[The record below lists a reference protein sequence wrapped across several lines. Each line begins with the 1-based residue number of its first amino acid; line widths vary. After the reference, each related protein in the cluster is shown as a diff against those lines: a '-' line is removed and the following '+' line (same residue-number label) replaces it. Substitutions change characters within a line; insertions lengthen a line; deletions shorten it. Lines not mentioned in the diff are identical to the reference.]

1 MTEPD
6 ETDAGRTDA
15 GRPRSRW
22 TDGGSVGGDA
32 YDERFERLAA
42 AGQDVH
48 GEAAL
53 VASLGVRSVLDA
65 GCGTGRVAIELG
77 RRGHDVVGV
86 DLDPT
91 MLRVAREKGPGIP
104 WVEAGLAQ
112 VDLGRTFDAVV
123 MAGNVMIFVESG
135 TEASVL
141 ANMARHLGEGGLVV
155 AGFSL
160 LPGHLDLATYDRLAL
175 ENGLVLVER
184 HGTWDRRP
192 LGMGSDYAVS
202 IHRHRPVVARPASGE
217 PSMNAP
223 KRGKP
228 EGGR

>member
-1 MTEPD
+1 MTATEGTP
-6 ETDAGRTDA
+6 A

-22 TDGGSVGGDA
+22 TDGGSIGGDA

-42 AGQDVH
+42 TGQDVH
-48 GEAAL
+48 GEATL

-65 GCGTGRVAIELG
+65 GCGTGRVAIELH
-77 RRGHDVVGV
+77 RRGLDVVGV

-104 WVEAGLAQ
+104 WVQADLAGVA
-112 VDLGRTFDAVV
+112 LGRTFDAVV
-123 MAGNVMIFVESG
+123 MAGNVMIFVEGG
-135 TEASVL
+135 TESSVL

-175 ENGLVLVER
+175 ENGLVPVER

-192 LGMGSDYAVS
+192 FEMGSDYAVS
-202 IHRHRPVVARPASGE
+202 IHRRE
-217 PSMNAP
+217 PSAARRRLSP
-223 KRGKP
+223 PR
-228 EGGR
+228 